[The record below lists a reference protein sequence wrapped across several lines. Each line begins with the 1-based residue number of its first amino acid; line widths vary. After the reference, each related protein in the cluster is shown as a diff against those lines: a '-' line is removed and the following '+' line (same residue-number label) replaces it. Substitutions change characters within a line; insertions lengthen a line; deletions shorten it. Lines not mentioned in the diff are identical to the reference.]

1 MGKLP
6 LVVEDILNISTTVF
20 MLHRFIVI
28 FVARPRIRGQLHDE
42 KISLLFQLERT
53 RYFSID
59 FCHAEKPRHYL
70 FMYVVFSFVR
80 NHLLLFLFLS
90 DIHAHTN
97 IHLIFILSLSKNSLL
112 RKRWQYLFITM
123 RLYLFTFVW
132 IDKEEK

>member
-20 MLHRFIVI
+20 MLRRFIVI
-28 FVARPRIRGQLHDE
+28 FVARPRIRGKLHNE

-59 FCHAEKPRHYL
+59 FCHPEKPWHYL

-80 NHLLLFLFLS
+80 NHLFLFLFLS
-90 DIHAHTN
+90 HTHENTN
-97 IHLIFILSLSKNSLL
+97 IHLIFILSLSKNLLL

-132 IDKEEK
+132 IDKKEK